1 MEINEKKKK
10 KEQQEVIIRKYQQY
24 LKLEKSLSPNTL
36 DAYLTDLDKLINFL
50 EQEKVG
56 ILDVCLSDLQHF
68 AAGLHDIGI
77 HPRSQARIL
86 SGIKSFFRFLIIE
99 DYLEADP
106 SELLEG
112 PKNRL

>member
-36 DAYLTDLDKLINFL
+36 DAYLTDLYKLINFL

-77 HPRSQARIL
+77 HPRSQARIYQE
-86 SGIKSFFRFLIIE
+86 SNHSSVF
-99 DYLEADP
+99 
-106 SELLEG
+106 SLLKTTWKQT
-112 PKNRL
+112 PVSY